1 KLYGT
6 ASAGGSKYAGSIFQ
20 LTLGGILNS
29 VASFFGGFDGAYP
42 YGRLLQTADGNYYG
56 TTVQG
61 GAAGLGTIFRMTPSG
76 AITYLRSFFGGADG
90 ANPVAGLTLGG
101 DGNLYGTAFFGGANT
116 FGSVF
121 RIAPVG
127 ALTSL
132 YSFHGGGDGAY
143 P

>member
-76 AITYLRSFFGGADG
+76 AITYLRSFFGGAG
-90 ANPVAGLTLGG
+90 GGKPVAAVNVG
-101 DGNLYGTAFFGGANT
+101 DDGTSYCT
-116 FGSVF
+116 VF
-121 RIAPVG
+121 V
-127 ALTSL
+127 
-132 YSFHGGGDGAY
+132 GGGR
-143 P
+143 